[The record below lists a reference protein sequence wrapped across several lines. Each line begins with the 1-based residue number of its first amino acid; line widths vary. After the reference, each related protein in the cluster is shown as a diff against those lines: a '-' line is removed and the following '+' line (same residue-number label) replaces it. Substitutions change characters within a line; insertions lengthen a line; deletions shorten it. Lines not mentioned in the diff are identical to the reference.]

1 MLTPLKRSLRR
12 QNPLEPAQAVEAALT
27 SRRNFNLGVANGV
40 LGGLLDPLS
49 NVFVLTLFITRL
61 DMPQFLVGL
70 LPAISNWGGLLPQMV
85 VAGKV
90 RGKRR
95 VKPWYRLAAIMRV
108 IGLFGMSLC
117 AALVLVNTGLVLPV
131 FFGFYLLYAV
141 GNGVSGIPFI
151 EMVGKIVPDHR
162 KGTFFGLR
170 QFGSAAM
177 AMLTSG
183 IAGAVM
189 AGHFGLT
196 FPYNFAA
203 MFAASTLVGSAVYL
217 TWLQV
222 REPDLEAVKAPETA
236 SVFRLGLRALRE
248 NRDYRLFA
256 AVRLLGTFAG
266 ISGPFYLVFVTKV
279 LQVPLEVMGLYM
291 MGSTA
296 VSLVGGLVWAPV
308 ANRAPRH
315 KLVMISTA
323 LQFANAVCALLV
335 ITMSGAISAGAAPF
349 VAAPVFLISSL
360 AGSAAVMFNDTTL
373 LSIAPAG
380 ERPTYFGFLNTLA
393 GMASFVLPLGGII
406 LDRWGYMPLFSL
418 STTLAA
424 GGVLAAVRLSA
435 AVRMRRAGTGVVPGL
450 SRVLPG
456 RGPNKAL

>member
-1 MLTPLKRSLRR
+1 MPPLLKISLRR
-12 QNPLEPAQAVEAALT
+12 QNPLNAEQAVEAALAT
-27 SRRNFNLGVANGV
+27 KRNFNFGVANGV

-61 DMPQFLVGL
+61 DPPQFLVGL
-70 LPAISNWGGLLPQMV
+70 LPAIASWGMLLPQMV

-95 VKPWYRLAAIMRV
+95 VMPWYRRAAVMRV
-108 IGLFGMSLC
+108 SGLAGMALC
-117 AALVLVNTGLVLPV
+117 AALMLVNTGIVLPV

-141 GNGVSGIPFI
+141 GSGVAGIPFI
-151 EMVGKIVPDHR
+151 EVVGKIVPDHR

-170 QFGSAAM
+170 QFGSAGM

-183 IAGAVM
+183 VAGAVM

-203 MFAASTLVGSAVYL
+203 MFATATVVGAVVF
-217 TWLQV
+217 WLWMQV
-222 REPDLEAVKAPETA
+222 REPDLEPVQAPETA
-236 SVFRLGLRALRE
+236 SVFRLGLQALRE
-248 NRDYRLFA
+248 NRDYRLFST
-256 AVRLLGTFAG
+256 VRLLGTFAA

-279 LQVPLEVMGLYM
+279 LQVPLDVMGLYM
-291 MGSTA
+291 MGQTGVA
-296 VSLVGGLVWAPV
+296 LIGGLVWAPV
-308 ANRAPRH
+308 ANRAPRN

-323 LQFANAVCALLV
+323 LQLTNALCALLV
-335 ITMSGAISAGAAPF
+335 ISMSGAIPAGLAPLA
-349 VAAPVFLISSL
+349 AAPVFLIGAL
-360 AGSAAVMFNDTTL
+360 ATSAAVMFNDTTL

-406 LDRWGYMPLFSL
+406 LDAWGYLPLFGL

-424 GGVLAAVRLSA
+424 GGFIAAVRLSA
-435 AVRMRRAGTGVVPGL
+435 TVRIPL
-450 SRVLPG
+450 SGVLPG
-456 RGPNKAL
+456 LARALPGRRSGKVL